1 LIIIPEIHRRIIKI
15 KFYDVNIMS
24 SVQTT
29 AEGIPVIVLKEGS
42 RQSRGR
48 EAQRN
53 NIAAAKLIAEI
64 ISTSL
69 GPRGMDKMLVDSIGD
84 ITITNDGATILKEI
98 DVQHPAAKMMVEVAK
113 ATDSEVGD
121 GTTSAVVM
129 AGALLEKAEGLVEN
143 DIHPVIIANGYQK
156 AAIKAMSFL
165 SEIAQKVEPKDRK
178 ILEKIAVTSLVTK
191 LVSVGAEDLA
201 KIAVDAVLSVV
212 TSTDSTF
219 AVDLNNIKVEKKAG
233 GSIAD
238 SRLINGIVLDKEIVH
253 SGMPKK
259 IQNAKIAMISAPLE
273 IEKTEFDAKINI
285 NTPDQIRTFMAEEDS
300 ILKGM
305 VDKIKSTNSNVVLC
319 QKGIDD
325 IAQHHL
331 AKAGII
337 AVRRIKESDM
347 AKLAKAT
354 GGRIVG
360 SVNDLTEKDLGDA
373 QTVEERSI
381 ENDNWVFIEG
391 CKNPKAV
398 SLLLRAGSQ
407 RVLDEAER
415 SIHDALMVVKDVIE
429 KPLIV
434 YGGGAPEGYVATKL
448 RSWAQSL
455 SGREQLAV
463 EKFAE
468 ALESIPLAL
477 ARNAGMN
484 PIDAITQLRSKHS
497 AGEKWVGIDSVNGVV
512 GNIQKSDIVEP
523 IKVKEQVIKSAT
535 ETANMILRI
544 DNVVA
549 SSKPSSVPAGQPHMP
564 EMGM

>member
-1 LIIIPEIHRRIIKI
+1 
-15 KFYDVNIMS
+15 MS
-24 SVQTT
+24 AHLQTT
-29 AEGIPVIVLKEGS
+29 SEGVPVIVLKEGT

-48 EAQRN
+48 DAQRN
-53 NIAAAKLIAEI
+53 NIQAAKLIAEI

-69 GPRGMDKMLVDSIGD
+69 GPRGMDKMLVDSLGD

-129 AGALLEKAEGLVEN
+129 AGALLEKAESLIDNE
-143 DIHPVIIANGYQK
+143 IHPVIIADGYKK
-156 AAIKAMSFL
+156 ASTEAIKVLAQISKKVDPKNRDVLERIAKTAM
-165 SEIAQKVEPKDRK
+165 Q
-178 ILEKIAVTSLVTK
+178 TK
-191 LVSVGAEDLA
+191 LVSIEAGDLS
-201 KIAVDAVLSVV
+201 KIVVDAALLVIEEKLGSYRVGL
-212 TSTDSTF
+212 D
-219 AVDLNNIKVEKKAG
+219 NIKVEKKTG
-233 GSIAD
+233 GSVSD
-238 SRLINGIVLDKEIVH
+238 SQIVNGIVLDKEVVS

-259 IQNAKIAMISAPLE
+259 IEDAKIALLSAPLE

-285 NTPDQIRTFMAEEDS
+285 SSPNQIKSFMEEENA
-300 ILKGM
+300 ILKEM
-305 VDKIKSTNSNVVLC
+305 VEKIKQTGANVVLC

-325 IAQHHL
+325 IIQHYL
-331 AKAGII
+331 TKASVL

-347 AKLAKAT
+347 SKLAKAT

-360 SVNDLTEKDLGDA
+360 SVSDLSEKDLGQA
-373 QTVEERSI
+373 QNVEEKTVEE
-381 ENDNWVFIEG
+381 DKWVFIEG

-398 SLLLRAGSQ
+398 SLLIRGGSQ
-407 RVLDEAER
+407 RVIDEADR

-429 KPLIV
+429 RPLILP
-434 YGGGAPEGYVATKL
+434 GGGAPEEYVANHL
-448 RSWAQSL
+448 RNWAKTL

-468 ALESIPLAL
+468 AIESIPLAL

-484 PIDAITQLRSKHS
+484 PIDAITQLRAKHS
-497 AGEKWVGIDSVNGVV
+497 AGEKYVGVDVIGGEIGDMEKIDV
-512 GNIQKSDIVEP
+512 VEP
-523 IKVKEQVIKSAT
+523 LKVKEQVIKSAT

-549 SSKPSSVPAGQPHMP
+549 ISRSSSPPEGRGMPGQSMD
-564 EMGM
+564 MY

>member
-1 LIIIPEIHRRIIKI
+1 
-15 KFYDVNIMS
+15 MA

-29 AEGIPVIVLKEGS
+29 SEGIPVIVLKEGS
-42 RQSRGR
+42 KQSRGR

-53 NIAAAKLIAEI
+53 NIAAAKLVAEI
-64 ISTSL
+64 IVTSL
-69 GPRGMDKMLVDSIGD
+69 GPRGMDKMLVDSLGD

-121 GTTSAVVM
+121 GTTSAVVF
-129 AGALLEKAEGLVEN
+129 AGALLEKAESLIEN
-143 DIHPVIIANGYQK
+143 DIHPVIIADGYKK
-156 AAIKAMSFL
+156 ASMKAMSFL
-165 SEIAQKVEPKDRK
+165 NDIAQPVDPKNRK
-178 ILEKIAVTSLVTK
+178 ILEKIATTSMSTK
-191 LVSVGAEDLA
+191 LVSIEASDLA
-201 KIAVDAVLSVV
+201 KLVVDAALEVV
-212 TSTDSTF
+212 TQKDGISN
-219 AVDLNNIKVEKKAG
+219 VDLNNIKVEKKTG
-233 GSIAD
+233 GAILD
-238 SRLINGIVLDKEIVH
+238 SKMINGIVLDKEIVH

-259 IQNAKIAMISAPLE
+259 IENAKIALISAPLE
-273 IEKTEFDAKINI
+273 IEKTEFEAKINI
-285 NTPDQIRTFMAEEDS
+285 SSPNQIKSFMEEEDS

-305 VDKIKSTNSNVVLC
+305 VDKIKTTNANVILC

-325 IAQHHL
+325 FAQHYL
-331 AKAGII
+331 AKSGII

-360 SVNDLTEKDLGDA
+360 SVNDLTEKDLGQA
-373 QTVEERSI
+373 QNVEEKTI

-398 SLLLRAGSQ
+398 TLLIRGGSQ
-407 RVLDEAER
+407 RVIDEADR
-415 SIHDALMVVKDVIE
+415 SIHDALMVVKDVVE
-429 KPLIV
+429 RPSIV
-434 YGGGAPEGYVATKL
+434 YGGGAPEIYVATKL
-448 RSWAQSL
+448 RIWAQSL

-484 PIDAITQLRSKHS
+484 PIDAITQLRAKHN
-497 AGEKWVGIDSVNGVV
+497 AGEKWVGIAVTDGGVV
-512 GNIQKSDIVEP
+512 ADMQKFEIIEP
-523 IKVKEQVIKSAT
+523 LKVKEQVIKSAT

-549 SSKPSSVPAGQPHMP
+549 SSKPAASEPRPSP